1 MYCEHCGTQI
11 PDGSIFCVVCGK
23 RQSGSVAAQ
32 PAQQETVWKAPEDTA
47 PEGKKESGVS
57 DLWQPAGSSEPAPEE
72 ATVQVS
78 ESEAQAFFQQ
88 NVQSSQPSWQAD
100 YQQSQQQSSQ
110 PSWQA
115 GYQQSQ
121 QQSSQP
127 SWQASYQQSQQQ
139 SSQPSWQAGYQQSQ
153 QQSSQPSWQASYQQS
168 QQQSSQPSWQ
178 AGYQQDNAQQNS
190 YNSPY
195 VEHKQPVYRNGRI
208 DYGCSMN
215 WYKYQIYFNLVPM
228 SLIYMAL
235 GVTLLVVAMM
245 EGVMVSAVEGYYYN
259 FGSLLM
265 SPERALGLLLPLF
278 IPSPLLIGIVCAAF
292 GVAVLVS
299 WVKMIRLKSGGW
311 VMYLIVT
318 SLPAAFMVI
327 NLLIAISTLGRY
339 IPAGYMMN
347 VLGVPLGIIASNV
360 VVIIL
365 QIVYFKKRSYLFIN

>member
-1 MYCEHCGTQI
+1 M
-11 PDGSIFCVVCGK
+11 
-23 RQSGSVAAQ
+23 
-32 PAQQETVWKAPEDTA
+32 
-47 PEGKKESGVS
+47 
-57 DLWQPAGSSEPAPEE
+57 
-72 ATVQVS
+72 
-78 ESEAQAFFQQ
+78 
-88 NVQSSQPSWQAD
+88 
-100 YQQSQQQSSQ
+100 
-110 PSWQA
+110 
-115 GYQQSQ
+115 
-121 QQSSQP
+121 
-127 SWQASYQQSQQQ
+127 
-139 SSQPSWQAGYQQSQ
+139 
-153 QQSSQPSWQASYQQS
+153 
-168 QQQSSQPSWQ
+168 
-178 AGYQQDNAQQNS
+178 
-190 YNSPY
+190 
-195 VEHKQPVYRNGRI
+195 EHKQPVYRNGRI

>member
-47 PEGKKESGVS
+47 PEGKKDSGAS

-78 ESEAQAFFQQ
+78 ESEVQAFFQQ

-100 YQQSQQQSSQ
+100 
-110 PSWQA
+110 
-115 GYQQSQ
+115 
-121 QQSSQP
+121 
-127 SWQASYQQSQQQ
+127 
-139 SSQPSWQAGYQQSQ
+139 YQQSQ

>member
-47 PEGKKESGVS
+47 PEGKKDSGAS

-78 ESEAQAFFQQ
+78 ESEVQAFFQQ

-115 GYQQSQ
+115 
-121 QQSSQP
+121 SS
-127 SWQASYQQSQQQ
+127 
-139 SSQPSWQAGYQQSQ
+139 
-153 QQSSQPSWQASYQQS
+153 QQS

-318 SLPAAFMVI
+318 SLPAAFMIV
-327 NLLIAISTLGRY
+327 NLFIALSTLGRY

>member
-47 PEGKKESGVS
+47 PEGKKDSGAS

-78 ESEAQAFFQQ
+78 ESEVQAFFQQ
-88 NVQSSQPSWQAD
+88 NV
-100 YQQSQQQSSQ
+100 QSSQ

-127 SWQASYQQSQQQ
+127 SWQADYQQSQQQ

-292 GVAVLVS
+292 GAAVMVS

-318 SLPAAFMVI
+318 SLPAAFMIV
-327 NLLIAISTLGRY
+327 NLFIALSTLGRY

>member
-100 YQQSQQQSSQ
+100 
-110 PSWQA
+110 
-115 GYQQSQ
+115 
-121 QQSSQP
+121 
-127 SWQASYQQSQQQ
+127 
-139 SSQPSWQAGYQQSQ
+139 
-153 QQSSQPSWQASYQQS
+153 YQQS

>member
-47 PEGKKESGVS
+47 PEGKKDSGAS

-100 YQQSQQQSSQ
+100 
-110 PSWQA
+110 
-115 GYQQSQ
+115 
-121 QQSSQP
+121 
-127 SWQASYQQSQQQ
+127 
-139 SSQPSWQAGYQQSQ
+139 
-153 QQSSQPSWQASYQQS
+153 YQQS

-292 GVAVLVS
+292 GVAVMVS

-318 SLPAAFMVI
+318 SLPAAFMIV
-327 NLLIAISTLGRY
+327 NLFIALSTLGRY
-339 IPAGYMMN
+339 IPASYMMN